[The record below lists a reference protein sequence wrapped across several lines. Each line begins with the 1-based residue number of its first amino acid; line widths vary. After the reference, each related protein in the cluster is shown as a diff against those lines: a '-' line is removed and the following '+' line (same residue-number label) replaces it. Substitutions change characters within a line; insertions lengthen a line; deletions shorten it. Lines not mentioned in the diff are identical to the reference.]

1 MHKSRSKL
9 NYALVCIV
17 SLAIIGSGFVRDS
30 IFRSIN
36 WQITHFQTDNPVLV
50 RSSFCHK
57 LFLHFSTNE
66 LYAAKWILTII
77 FSILFFAYT
86 VIGTRLIYQTK
97 HYTKT
102 IAILFISVFI
112 LSALAYGIGY
122 FTGNLSQG
130 YHFARIFMGAVQSP
144 FILLILI
151 PAIKLS
157 KLQNSI

>member
-9 NYALVCIV
+9 NYALICII
-17 SLAIIGSGFVRDS
+17 SLFIIGSGFLRDS
-30 IFRSIN
+30 IFRTIN
-36 WQITHFQTDNPVLV
+36 WQITAFKTDNPALV
-50 RSSFCHK
+50 RSSFYNK
-57 LFLHFSTNE
+57 LFLQFSTNE

-77 FSILFFAYT
+77 FSILFFVYT
-86 VIGTRLIYQTK
+86 LIGTRLIYQTK
-97 HYTKT
+97 HYTKI

-122 FTGNLSQG
+122 FTDNLSQG